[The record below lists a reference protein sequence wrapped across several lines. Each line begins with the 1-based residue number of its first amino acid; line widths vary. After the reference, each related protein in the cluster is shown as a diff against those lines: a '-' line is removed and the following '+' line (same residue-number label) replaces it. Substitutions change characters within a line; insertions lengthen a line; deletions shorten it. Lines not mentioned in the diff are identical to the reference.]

1 MANEVFDKV
10 ADGTKKAA
18 TVVAE
23 TAEELWDKGKIKAAE
38 IQTKGEIKEEF
49 RKLGEIT
56 YNCAKSGSDL
66 DDTKAESINK
76 LDELNAKLLELQ
88 AALAAKK
95 EQNN

>member
-1 MANEVFDKV
+1 MANEFFDKV

-23 TAEELWDKGKIKAAE
+23 TAEELWD
-38 IQTKGEIKEEF
+38 KEEF